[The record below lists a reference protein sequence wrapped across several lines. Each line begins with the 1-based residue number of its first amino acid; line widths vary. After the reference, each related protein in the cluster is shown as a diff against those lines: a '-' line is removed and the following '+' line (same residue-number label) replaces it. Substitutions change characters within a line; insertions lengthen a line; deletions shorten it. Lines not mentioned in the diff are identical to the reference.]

1 MAKREECFQHDGVRY
16 RFAVWGCE
24 AVGAA
29 EAAPVVLLHGFAQ
42 STASWDGVAEP
53 LSCTRPVVA
62 LDLVGHGGSDRPE
75 GAAAYALE
83 AQGEMLLAFLASAL
97 GEAGPAAPGGPDGR
111 FAALMQGCR
120 KPVVVGYS
128 MGGRVALAAACRH
141 PEAFARRVGGL
152 VLESAGL
159 GPVDERE
166 RKDAAERDA
175 RNAAALRRDGL
186 SAFMDAWERLPL
198 FATQRDLPASTCER
212 VRAGRLANDA
222 EALARTF
229 EHAGQHAMPSRGDV
243 LVALTSLRDSGVP
256 VRYIAGARDVKYR
269 ALAEDL
275 EEEGLCE
282 VRVVAG
288 AGHNVHLEEPA
299 AYLRALGGF
308 PG

>member
-1 MAKREECFQHDGVRY
+1 MAKREGFFQHDGVRY
-16 RFAVWGCE
+16 RFAVWE
-24 AVGAA
+24 SEAA

-75 GAAAYALE
+75 GAAAYTLE

-159 GPVDERE
+159 GPVDEHERE
-166 RKDAAERDA
+166 DAAERDA

-186 SAFMDAWERLPL
+186 SAFMDAWERLDL
-198 FATQRDLPASTCER
+198 FATQRDLPASARER
-212 VRAGRLANDA
+212 MRASRLANDA

-229 EHAGQHAMPSRGDV
+229 EHAGQHAMPARVDALAV
-243 LVALTSLRDSGVP
+243 LASLRVSGAP
-256 VRYIAGARDVKYR
+256 VRYIAGALDVKYR
-269 ALAEDL
+269 TLAEGL
-275 EEEGLCE
+275 EDEGLCE
-282 VRVVAG
+282 VRIVAG
-288 AGHNVHLEEPA
+288 AGHNVHLEAPA
-299 AYLRALGGF
+299 AYLRALEGF

>member
-1 MAKREECFQHDGVRY
+1 MCIRDRHEAQHAHRRYAPRREDGRAAGAVR
-16 RFAVWGCE
+16 RLVARQRE
-24 AVGAA
+24 HAT
-29 EAAPVVLLHGFAQ
+29 AQ
-42 STASWDGVAEP
+42 DERDDGGDEPEDAEP
-53 LSCTRPVVA
+53 SLLSLIHIC
-62 LDLVGHGGSDRPE
+62 
-75 GAAAYALE
+75 
-83 AQGEMLLAFLASAL
+83 
-97 GEAGPAAPGGPDGR
+97 PDGR
-111 FAALMQGCR
+111 FAALMQGRR

-128 MGGRVALAAACRH
+128 MGGRVALAAVSRQ
-141 PEAFARRVGGL
+141 PGAFARCAGGL

-222 EALARTF
+222 EALARAF
-229 EHAGQHAMPSRGDV
+229 EQAGQHAMPSRGDV
-243 LVALTSLRDSGVP
+243 LAALASLRDCGVP
-256 VRYIAGARDVKYR
+256 VRYIAGARDAKYR

-275 EEEGLCE
+275 EDEGLCE

-299 AYLRALGGF
+299 AYLRALGVGF

>member
-1 MAKREECFQHDGVRY
+1 MAKREEYFEHDGVRY
-16 RFAVWGCE
+16 RFAVWGC
-24 AVGAA
+24 GAA
-29 EAAPVVLLHGFAQ
+29 EAAKAAPVVLLHGFAQ
-42 STASWDGVAEP
+42 SAASWDGVAEP

-62 LDLVGHGGSDRPE
+62 LDLVGHSDRPE
-75 GAAAYALE
+75 GAAAYTLE

-97 GEAGPAAPGGPDGR
+97 GEAGPAALGGADGR
-111 FAALMQGCR
+111 FAASMQGRR

-128 MGGRVALAAACRH
+128 MGGRVALAAASRQ
-141 PEAFARRVGGL
+141 PEAFARCAGGL

-166 RKDAAERDA
+166 RKDAAKRDA
-175 RNAAALRRDGL
+175 RNAAALRRNGL
-186 SAFMDAWERLPL
+186 SAFMDAWECLPL
-198 FATQRDLPASTCER
+198 FATQRDLSASTCER

-229 EHAGQHAMPSRGDV
+229 EHAGQHAMPARRDV
-243 LVALTSLRDSGVP
+243 LVALASLRDSGVP

-269 ALAEDL
+269 ALAKDL
-275 EEEGLCE
+275 EDEGLCE

-299 AYLRALGGF
+299 AYLRAFEGF
-308 PG
+308 PE

>member
-1 MAKREECFQHDGVRY
+1 MAD
-16 RFAVWGCE
+16 
-24 AVGAA
+24 
-29 EAAPVVLLHGFAQ
+29 
-42 STASWDGVAEP
+42 
-53 LSCTRPVVA
+53 
-62 LDLVGHGGSDRPE
+62 
-75 GAAAYALE
+75 
-83 AQGEMLLAFLASAL
+83 SAL
-97 GEAGPAAPGGPDGR
+97 
-111 FAALMQGCR
+111 
-120 KPVVVGYS
+120 
-128 MGGRVALAAACRH
+128 H
-141 PEAFARRVGGL
+141 

-159 GPVDERE
+159 GPVDEHE

-243 LVALTSLRDSGVP
+243 LAALASLRDSGVP

-299 AYLRALGGF
+299 AYLRALEGF